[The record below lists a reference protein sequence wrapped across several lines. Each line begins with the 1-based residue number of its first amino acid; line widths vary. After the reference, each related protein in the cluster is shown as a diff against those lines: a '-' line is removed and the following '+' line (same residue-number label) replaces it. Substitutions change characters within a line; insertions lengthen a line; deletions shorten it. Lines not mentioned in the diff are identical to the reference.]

1 MKREVAYYPAHTP
14 SLKGVRAPCN
24 FFKPPIVNSEPAS
37 GRQAVNGGLDRGKDR
52 VSEAGRS
59 CSDEYIGGLQ
69 ICIINED

>member
-1 MKREVAYYPAHTP
+1 MFAGARRFWILGSGFWILNAHFQT
-14 SLKGVRAPCN
+14 
-24 FFKPPIVNSEPAS
+24 VNLPS